1 MLDLDDIIDMSSFA
15 KAQEILKNMVS
26 LIDLSGKVAI
36 VTGAS
41 RGIGA
46 ATAEV
51 LAQAGASLC
60 LVARSQAEIEDLA
73 GRLTDQYGIEVF
85 AHATDLSDWKAA
97 DQVVR
102 AAFGRFK
109 RVDIL
114 VNNASSL
121 ADGTIGTFSE
131 DTINEAFALNA
142 FSAMNLIQIAA
153 RVMMRKGGGSIINTS
168 SIMATHGAKGQFV
181 YGAAKAAVIGAT
193 KSAARELGRQGIR
206 VNCVV
211 PGLIETSMISGL
223 ASDMLQTRIDNIAL
237 GRAGRPDEVANVVLF
252 LASDLSSYVNGQAI
266 AVDGSMAI

>member
-1 MLDLDDIIDMSSFA
+1 MASR
-15 KAQEILKNMVS
+15 
-26 LIDLSGKVAI
+26 IDLSGKVAI

-46 ATAEV
+46 ATAEA
-51 LAQAGASLC
+51 LARAGASLC
-60 LVARSQAEIEDLA
+60 LVARSQAETEDLA
-73 GRLTDQYGIEVF
+73 GRLSQNYGVEAF
-85 AHATDLSDWKAA
+85 ALATDLSDWKSA

-102 AAFGRFK
+102 ATFGRFK

-114 VNNASSL
+114 VNNAGSL

-131 DTINEAFALNA
+131 DTVRETFALNT

-153 RVMMRKGGGSIINTS
+153 RAMMRKGGGSVINTS
-168 SIMATHGAKGQFV
+168 SIMATHGARGQFV

-193 KSAARELGRQGIR
+193 KSAARELGPQGIR

-211 PGLIETSMISGL
+211 PGLIETSMIGDVEP
-223 ASDMLQTRIDNIAL
+223 DMLQARIDNIAL
-237 GRAGRPDEVANVVLF
+237 GRTGKPDEVANVVLF

>member
-1 MLDLDDIIDMSSFA
+1 MA
-15 KAQEILKNMVS
+15 S

-46 ATAEV
+46 ATAEA

-60 LVARSQAEIEDLA
+60 LVARSQTGTEELA
-73 GRLTDQYGIEVF
+73 GRLTEQYGIEAF
-85 AHATDLSDWKAA
+85 AHATDLSDWKSA

-114 VNNASSL
+114 VNNAGSL
-121 ADGTIGTFSE
+121 ADGTIGTFTE
-131 DTINEAFALNA
+131 DTVHQAFALNT

-168 SIMATHGAKGQFV
+168 SIMATNGAKGQFV
-181 YGAAKAAVIGAT
+181 YGAAKAAIIGAT
-193 KSAARELGRQGIR
+193 KSAARELGPQGIR

-211 PGLIETSMISGL
+211 PGLIETSMIGGVTP
-223 ASDMLQTRIDNIAL
+223 DMLQARIDNIAL
-237 GRAGRPDEVANVVLF
+237 GRAGKPDEVASVVLF

>member
-1 MLDLDDIIDMSSFA
+1 MPGCAL
-15 KAQEILKNMVS
+15 
-26 LIDLSGKVAI
+26 
-36 VTGAS
+36 AS
-41 RGIGA
+41 RDRRPRF
-46 ATAEV
+46 
-51 LAQAGASLC
+51 S
-60 LVARSQAEIEDLA
+60 
-73 GRLTDQYGIEVF
+73 RLTERYGVEAF
-85 AHATDLSDWKAA
+85 AHPTDLSDWKSA

-114 VNNASSL
+114 VNNAGCL

-131 DTINEAFALNA
+131 DTVHQTFALNA

-168 SIMATHGAKGQFV
+168 SIMATQGAKGQFV

-193 KSAARELGRQGIR
+193 KSAARELGGQGIR

-211 PGLIETSMISGL
+211 PGLIETSMIGGVTP
-223 ASDMLQTRIDNIAL
+223 DMLQARIDNIAL
-237 GRAGRPDEVANVVLF
+237 GRAGKPDEVAKVVLF